1 MVSMSYSLWRGELG
15 IRWQGQGQG
24 QDFPP
29 HHNFGVEEMM
39 TMIKIVC
46 GSCKGWMRTMRIP
59 FNPLSSFCALMGRT
73 RWHILPDGRMN
84 N

>member
-15 IRWQGQGQG
+15 IRWQGQGQGQG

-39 TMIKIVC
+39 TMIKIDNVWFLQ
-46 GSCKGWMRTMRIP
+46 GLDENDAYTI
-59 FNPLSSFCALMGRT
+59 
-73 RWHILPDGRMN
+73 
-84 N
+84 